1 MKRLAFFVLVVLGIV
16 AGLWLGLWFVVS
28 LYSKSKYDVLL
39 QQDHAVSFAVT
50 PIDQQ
55 SKALLSEV
63 QSNWS
68 HRDDRTN
75 SQISGVL
82 TLAGLAPSVR
92 NVIHALQT
100 PMPEFYWWSA
110 SRNRQAAM
118 FGLTKLAYS
127 DFGMHQTFHVSD
139 DGHLTLLQCST
150 DVVLVFQDETN
161 GVREARY
168 FRMK

>member
-1 MKRLAFFVLVVLGIV
+1 MKRLTFFVLVVLGIV

-28 LYSKSKYDVLL
+28 RYSKSKYDVLL

-55 SKALLSEV
+55 SKALISEV

-92 NVIHALQT
+92 NVIHVLQT

-110 SRNRQAAM
+110 FAESTGGHVWRN
-118 FGLTKLAYS
+118 
-127 DFGMHQTFHVSD
+127 
-139 DGHLTLLQCST
+139 
-150 DVVLVFQDETN
+150 
-161 GVREARY
+161 EARVL
-168 FRMK
+168 RLWHASDVPCV